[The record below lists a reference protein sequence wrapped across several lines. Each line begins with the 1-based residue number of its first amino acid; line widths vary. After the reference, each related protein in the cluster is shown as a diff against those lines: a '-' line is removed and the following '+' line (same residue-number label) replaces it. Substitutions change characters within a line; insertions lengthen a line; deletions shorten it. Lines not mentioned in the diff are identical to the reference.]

1 MRYWLNIFIF
11 LLFTSNVSSQIHFN
25 RLVTEDGLSNNT
37 VYDIFQ
43 DRVGFIWIATDD
55 GLNRY
60 DGNDFKV
67 FRHEPGNDNSL
78 SDNSVWSI
86 TEGKDG
92 NIWIGTKDGWLNR
105 YDPVSNTFKKWK
117 IESATIKQNSINTL
131 FEDQS
136 KHIWIGTYRSGVY
149 RLNPTTNVID
159 HWVANLTDK
168 NAISYNFI
176 SSIEEDVNGNIWIGT
191 YNGLNRVN
199 PRSATKEFT
208 KYFSEVN
215 NPNSLSDNLVW
226 YITRSQS
233 DENLLWFGTAN
244 NLTNF
249 KTDRNEFTRY
259 NINNPENI
267 QFGTSTGK
275 VIEDNFGD
283 DKILWIESYAGLLR
297 YNLSTGK
304 VERFLYEEYN
314 PNSIPSNRVNR
325 ILKDKSGVLWI
336 GTENGIAYLS
346 PKRTKFNY
354 LVSENIRFLN
364 SKLLR
369 HISITGIT
377 KTSDGTYWL
386 GTDKGLFYT
395 EKNSKNAILKKYN
408 NLSDVSIW
416 SLCAGDKNDLW
427 VGTYGSG
434 FYQVNSSTKK
444 VTSWIEI
451 DPRIKS
457 VSRKFNKSIFYDSNN
472 NLWIGFWGL
481 GLARLN
487 TSTRKFD
494 YWLNEPN
501 NPSSLSYDD
510 VWVIFQ
516 DSKKRIWLG
525 TNGGGLN
532 LFRESEGGKFFRW
545 HAEEGKPNT
554 LSSNSIYSICE
565 STNGKYTLSDNVT
578 RLWVGTNYGLNEVI
592 IENTEA
598 IKDNESLKLKITSY
612 TIKDG
617 LADNSIKSIIED
629 DAGNLWLGTSV
640 GITMFEPDK
649 NKFTNYNGADG
660 IVSSDIN
667 LSSSYKTDEGI
678 IIMGG
683 TSGLNYFFPKEIK
696 HSSFVPDVVITDF
709 QIFNKSVP
717 IGENSPLKS
726 NTTNTKE
733 ILLSYSQ
740 NVFSFQFAALD
751 YSSPRSIIYAY
762 TMEGFDDEWMNSGTR
777 RFVTYTNLKP
787 GKYKFKV
794 KSTNSDG
801 IWSDNYSAV
810 TVIVSPP
817 WWQTTWAFGLYVLI
831 FVVGIVGILKF
842 QSYRTRLINEIK
854 IQEFKAQH
862 IGELENMKSRFFA
875 NLSHEFRTPLTL
887 IKGPLEQLI
896 SGKIKDNLIN
906 YYQMILRNTEK
917 LQHLIDQLLE
927 LSQLET
933 STIPLNK
940 QNVEL
945 VSLLRGFTY
954 SFIPLAEKQFVTLSF
969 NSTVEKIN
977 TLLDRDKLEKIINN
991 LLSNAFKFT
1000 SAGGKVSVALL
1011 SDNQSNQNLATIKIS
1026 DTGVGIAEEY
1036 QTKIFDRFFRV
1047 NDTGKG
1053 NSSGTGI
1060 GLALVK
1066 ELATLHKWDISVESK
1081 EGEGTVFTLIIPLE
1095 RCPDQ
1100 KANILITDELKSVH
1114 TKEEEYNDNEE
1125 AILSNDKPKVL
1136 FVEDSPEVRQYVY
1149 DLFMPDYKLHLA
1161 ENAEVGIELALKT
1174 MPDLIISDV
1183 MMPGMDG
1190 VEFCRRIKTDW
1201 QTSHIPVILLTA
1213 KATMTS
1219 KVEGLETG
1227 ADDYVTKPFN
1237 FDELS
1242 VRIKNLIEQRKRL
1255 REKFSKEINLQSVS
1269 LAANT
1274 VDKEFLDRVLKLA
1287 EKNLCKSDF
1296 DIEQLATELFVSRR
1310 QLHRKLQAITG
1321 QTPGEF
1327 MRVLRLKKAA
1337 QMLIENRHNVTQIA
1351 YEVGFESPAQFT
1363 RAFKKQ
1369 FDSLPS
1375 EFKNKLRN

>member
-1 MRYWLNIFIF
+1 MRFGLNVLIF
-11 LLFTSNVSSQIHFN
+11 LFIHTQFGFSQIHFN
-25 RLVTEDGLSNNT
+25 RLSTEDGLSNHT
-37 VYDIFQ
+37 VYDIIQ
-43 DRVGFIWIATDD
+43 DKAGFIWIATDD

-60 DGNDFKV
+60 DGYDFKV
-67 FRHEPGNDNSL
+67 FRHEAENNNSL
-78 SDNSVWSI
+78 SDNAVWSI

-105 YDPVSNTFKKWK
+105 YDQVSNTFKKWK
-117 IESATIKQNSINTL
+117 IESSTIKQNSINTL

-136 KHIWIGTYRSGVY
+136 KNIWIGTYRSGLY

-159 HWVANLTDK
+159 HWEANLADENT
-168 NAISYNFI
+168 ISYNFI
-176 SSIEEDVNGNIWIGT
+176 SSIAEDVNGNIWIGT
-191 YNGLNRVN
+191 YNGLNKVN
-199 PRSATKEFT
+199 PRSADTEF
-208 KYFSEVN
+208 KNYFTEAN
-215 NPNSLSDNLVW
+215 NPNSISDNLVW
-226 YITRSQS
+226 HISRSES
-233 DENLLWFGTAN
+233 EENLLWLGTAN
-244 NLTNF
+244 HLTSF
-249 KTDRNEFTRY
+249 RTDKNEFTRY
-259 NINNPENI
+259 IINNPENI
-267 QFGTSTGK
+267 RFGTSTGK
-275 VIEDNFGD
+275 VVEEKFGNE
-283 DKILWIESYAGLLR
+283 KFLWIESYAGLLR
-297 YNLSTGK
+297 YNLNTGK
-304 VERFLYEEYN
+304 VERFLYEEN
-314 PNSIPSNRVNR
+314 NSTSIPSNRVNR

-336 GTENGIAYLS
+336 GTENGIAYIS

-354 LVSENIRFLN
+354 IVSENNQFLK

-369 HISITGIT
+369 HISITGIA
-377 KTSDGTYWL
+377 KTSDDTYWF
-386 GTDKGLFYT
+386 GTDKGLFYV
-395 EKNSKNAILKKYN
+395 EKNNKTPAVRKYN

-416 SLCAGDKNDLW
+416 SLCAGNKNDVW
-427 VGTYGSG
+427 VGTYGNG
-434 FYQVNSSTKK
+434 FYHVNSSTKK
-444 VTSWIEI
+444 LTSLVEI

-457 VSRKFNKSIFYDSNN
+457 AARKFNKSILYDSHN

-487 TSTRKFD
+487 TFTGKYD
-494 YWLNEPN
+494 YWLNDPDNPN
-501 NPSSLSYDD
+501 SLSYDD

-532 LFRESEGGKFFRW
+532 LFRESNGGEFFRW
-545 HAEEGKPNT
+545 QAEEGNSNS

-565 STNGKYTLSDNVT
+565 STKGKNKLSDNVT

-592 IENTEA
+592 VEDFET
-598 IKDNESLKLKITSY
+598 IKDNDSLKLKIISY

-617 LADNSIKSIIED
+617 LADNSIKSVIED
-629 DAGNLWLGTSV
+629 DDGNLWLGTSV
-640 GITMFEPDK
+640 GITLFEPDK
-649 NKFTNYNGADG
+649 NKFSNYNRADG
-660 IVSSDIN
+660 IVSVDIN
-667 LSSSYKTDEGI
+667 LSSSYKTNEGI

-683 TSGLNYFFPKEIK
+683 TSGLNYFIPRDIK

-709 QIFNKSVP
+709 LIFNKSVP

-726 NTTNTKE
+726 NITNTKE

-751 YSSPRSIIYAY
+751 YSSPKSINYAY
-762 TMEGFDDEWMNSGTR
+762 TMERFDDEWMNSGTR

-787 GKYKFKV
+787 GRYKFKV

-801 IWSDNYSAV
+801 IWNNNFASID
-810 TVIVSPP
+810 VIVAPP
-817 WWQTTWAFGLYVLI
+817 WWQTIWAFSLYVLI
-831 FVVGIVGILKF
+831 LILGVFGIVKF
-842 QSYRTRLINEIK
+842 QSYRTRLVNELK

-862 IGELENMKSRFFA
+862 LGEIENMKSRFFA

-940 QNVEL
+940 QKVEL

-954 SFIPLAEKQFVTLSF
+954 SFIPLAEKQFITLSF

-977 TLLDRDKLEKIINN
+977 TFLDRDKLEKIINN

-1000 SAGGKVSVALL
+1000 LAGGKVSVALL
-1011 SDNQSNQNLATIKIS
+1011 FDVQNIVTIKIS

-1047 NDTGKG
+1047 NENVNG

-1060 GLALVK
+1060 GLSLVK
-1066 ELATLHKWDISVESK
+1066 ELAILHKWDISVESK
-1081 EGEGTVFTLIIPLE
+1081 VGKGTVFTLIIPLE
-1095 RCPDQ
+1095 ISPEQ
-1100 KANILITDELKSVH
+1100 KDDILITDEFKSQH
-1114 TKEEEYNDNEE
+1114 KIDEEYDDNEE
-1125 AILSNDKPKVL
+1125 ETILSNEKPKIL
-1136 FVEDSPEVRQYVY
+1136 FVEDSQEVRQYVY
-1149 DLFMPDYKLHLA
+1149 DLLKPDYKLHLA
-1161 ENAEVGIELALKT
+1161 ENAEVGIELALKN
-1174 MPDLIISDV
+1174 MPDMIISDV
-1183 MMPGMDG
+1183 MMPGIDG

-1213 KATMTS
+1213 KATMAS
-1219 KVEGLETG
+1219 KVAGLETG

-1242 VRIKNLIEQRKRL
+1242 ARIKNLIEQRKRL
-1255 REKFSKEINLQSVS
+1255 REKFSKTINVQSAS

-1274 VDKEFLDRVLKLA
+1274 VDKEFLDRVLKSA
-1287 EKNLCKSDF
+1287 EKNLGKSDY
-1296 DIEQLATELFVSRR
+1296 DIEHLAAELFVSRR

-1327 MRVLRLKKAA
+1327 MRVFRLKKAA
-1337 QMLIENRHNVTQIA
+1337 QMLIENKHSVTQIA
-1351 YEVGFESPAQFT
+1351 YEVGFESPSQFT

-1369 FDSLPS
+1369 FDCLPS
-1375 EFKNKLRN
+1375 EFRNKVQR